1 MTEASLDMKPS
12 LGQRL
17 RQQVFGLDSRSLA
30 VFRIVVGVL
39 ILIDLYDRSLYL
51 VDFYTDDGFLTRSL
65 VGDYLG
71 QMKPPSEKSSDS
83 IMPWPFWSFHL
94 LSGEVWVAQ
103 LLFGLQ
109 AVLAVVLMFGW
120 KTRFFTL
127 ANWLI
132 LISLH
137 ARNPIVLNSGDTIL
151 RMMLFWSLFLPLG
164 AKWSVDAWLSQG
176 RPKAPNPHVSMASA
190 AFIIQ
195 LCIMYWFTG
204 WSKMNDLWFQG
215 EAIRNVLHLNIVC
228 RPLGKYLLEYP
239 TLLESMCHVT
249 VWLEFGAPFLLFVPW
264 KTAWIRTGLV
274 ATFVGFHLG
283 IVLTMTVGLFSA
295 ISMIC
300 WIALLPTDFWNA
312 RWVQK
317 WLLWKRNAPSRSESS
332 DMMTTTFSNRRSWA
346 ASWGYGG
353 LQLGCGLVLVYILL
367 WNVWRVQP
375 NHPQLAR
382 LMPVNLRPMGQA
394 LMLAQE
400 FKMFDTPPALDYWF
414 MYEGQLRN
422 GQKVELFTG
431 QPLPDGK
438 PTDLYSRYRD
448 HRWRRLHVNFLHR
461 DYELLREPLT
471 NYLVTRWNESHND
484 DEQVTRC
491 FFRCYQESTGADA
504 APGNLLSHTWVEI
517 QLEEADPFA
526 EMLRALENGGSIFP

>member
-1 MTEASLDMKPS
+1 MTDVSLDTKPS
-12 LGQRL
+12 FGQRL
-17 RQQVFGLDSRSLA
+17 RQQLFGLDIRSLA
-30 VFRIVVGVL
+30 IFRIVVGVL

-65 VGDYLG
+65 VSDYLG
-71 QMKPPSEKSSDS
+71 QMKPPGDEAVNTS
-83 IMPWPFWSFHL
+83 MPWPFWSFHL
-94 LSGEVWVAQ
+94 LSGEVWAAQ
-103 LLFGLQ
+103 FLFGLQ
-109 AVLAVVLMFGW
+109 AVLAVILMFGW
-120 KTRFFTL
+120 KTRLFTF
-127 ANWLI
+127 ANWLF

-164 AKWSVDAWLSQG
+164 AKWSIDAFLKKG
-176 RPKAPNPHVSMASA
+176 RPSTANPHVSMASV
-190 AFIIQ
+190 AFIVQ
-195 LCIMYWFTG
+195 LCTMYWFTG
-204 WSKMNDLWFQG
+204 WAKMNDIWLQG

-239 TLLESMCHVT
+239 GLLQFLCHTT

-264 KTAWIRTGLV
+264 KTAWIRIALI

-300 WIALLPTDFWNA
+300 WIALLPSDFWNA
-312 RWVQK
+312 GWVKRWTT
-317 WLLWKRNAPSRSESS
+317 WNRSERSPS
-332 DMMTTTFSNRRSWA
+332 ESADRVTAVATERRSRGA
-346 ASWGYGG
+346 RFGYVL
-353 LQLGCGLVLVYILL
+353 LQSGCALVLIYVLL
-367 WNVWRVQP
+367 WNVWRIQP
-375 NHPQLAR
+375 NNPQLAR
-382 LMPVNLRPMGQA
+382 LMPVSVRPFGQT

-422 GQKVELFTG
+422 GHKVELFTG
-431 QPLPDGK
+431 QPLPEGK

-448 HRWRRLHVNFLHR
+448 HRWRRLHVNFLHS

-471 NYLVTRWNESHND
+471 DYLVTKWNESHD
-484 DEQVTRC
+484 EDEQVTRC
-491 FFRCYQESTGADA
+491 FFRCYQESTGKDA
-504 APGNLLSHTWVEI
+504 APGNLLSYTWVEI

>member
-1 MTEASLDMKPS
+1 MTDASLETKPS
-12 LGQRL
+12 PGQTL
-17 RQQVFGLDSRSLA
+17 RQKLFGLDTRSLA
-30 VFRIVVGVL
+30 IFRVVVGIL

-51 VDFYTDDGFLTRSL
+51 VDFYTDDGFLTRAL
-65 VGDYLG
+65 VGEYLG
-71 QMKPPSEKSSDS
+71 QMKPPGEETVNAV
-83 IMPWPFWSFHL
+83 MPWPFWSFHL

-103 LLFGLQ
+103 FLFGLQ

-120 KTRFFTL
+120 KTRLFTL

-164 AKWSVDAWLSQG
+164 ARWSIDALLRKG
-176 RPKAPNPHVSMASA
+176 RAATSNPHVSMASV

-195 LCIMYWFTG
+195 LCTMYWFTG
-204 WSKMNDLWFQG
+204 WAKMNDTWLQG
-215 EAIRNVLHLNIVC
+215 EAIQNVLQLNIVC

-239 TLLESMCHVT
+239 QLLEFLCHAT

-264 KTAWIRTGLV
+264 KTAWIRMGLV
-274 ATFVGFHLG
+274 ATFIGFHLG

-295 ISMIC
+295 IAMIC
-300 WIALLPTDFWNA
+300 WIALLPSDFWNA
-312 RWVQK
+312 RWV
-317 WLLWKRNAPSRSESS
+317 KRWA
-332 DMMTTTFSNRRSWA
+332 TWRRSDRPQSETTQSVKSVANKGW
-346 ASWGYGG
+346 SWGARLGYGL
-353 LQLGCGLVLVYILL
+353 LQLGCALILIYVLL

-375 NHPQLAR
+375 NNPQLAR
-382 LMPVNLRPMGQA
+382 LMPVSVRPFGQA

-431 QPLPDGK
+431 QPLPNGK
-438 PTDLYSRYRD
+438 PADLYSRYRD
-448 HRWRRLHVNFLHR
+448 HRWRRLHVNFLHP

-471 NYLVTRWNESHND
+471 DYLVTKWNESHSD

-491 FFRCYQESTGADA
+491 FFRCYQESTGKNA
-504 APGNLLSHTWVEI
+504 APGNLLSYTWVEI